1 MLTVYRIPLLERF
14 VEVGTRPIIG
24 GIRKYVVV
32 DGIGLLVEHA
42 KGTDISQGEIRRH
55 LIGERG
61 TFALVEASSPAEAIH
76 SFLSGWEGAK
86 TGEKGPES
94 MALRIDRKQP
104 ILEYPKC
111 SLLHRS
117 REKRYLCGPE
127 VGRDGNGEFGICVLE
142 GFDGPD
148 FYCPIAEFAT
158 HLSDKQLAKT
168 LETETVDGYE
178 VVRAE
183 SLVLGPDEA
192 IRAEQRNKR
201 RSP

>member
-1 MLTVYRIPLLERF
+1 MLTVYRVPLLERF
-14 VEVGTRPIIG
+14 TILGPPSAFKR
-24 GIRKYVVV
+24 RKYVVV
-32 DGIGLLVEHA
+32 DGIGLMVEHDKDA
-42 KGTDISQGEIRRH
+42 DISPGEIRGH
-55 LIGERG
+55 LIGERE
-61 TFALVEASSPAEAIH
+61 TFALVEASSPAAAIH
-76 SFLSGWEGAK
+76 SFLENWEGAK

-94 MALRIDRKQP
+94 MALKINRKQP
-104 ILEYPKC
+104 ILEYPSC

-117 REKRYLCGPE
+117 REKRVICGPE
-127 VGRDGNGEFGICVLE
+127 VGHDGNGEFGMCVLE
-142 GFDGPD
+142 GYDGPN

-158 HLSDKQLAKT
+158 RLTDKQLAKT